1 MIFLYHDFSFKL
13 SRKSNVV
20 AELALLFIDIR
31 KTKKVGVV
39 RMAEEKRKVDLAN
52 LKGNSFK
59 EKEEKKQ
66 QETKQRTK
74 AKPVINKDSI
84 VSTKKPV
91 SKKIVETFIE
101 DDVKDV
107 KKYFVQDVVIPGLKN
122 GCLELLETMFFGE
135 TGRRRSRGDRRDRY
149 APRSGYSS
157 YYRRDNDRRS
167 DRRDRDRREN
177 DRYES
182 RNDRLDYRN
191 IILRN
196 RADANEIVD
205 KMIERIEEFDA
216 CSVADFFDM
225 LDLTSTY
232 QDNNWGWTDDRD
244 IRVRRVSSGFL
255 IDVPEAKYLD

>member
-1 MIFLYHDFSFKL
+1 M
-13 SRKSNVV
+13 
-20 AELALLFIDIR
+20 
-31 KTKKVGVV
+31 T
-39 RMAEEKRKVDLAN
+39 EKEKIDLAN

-59 EKEEKKQ
+59 DREAKREQEAKE
-66 QETKQRTK
+66 RTK
-74 AKPVINKDSI
+74 AKPVIKKDGI

-107 KKYFVQDVVIPGLKN
+107 KNYFLKDVLIPGLKN

-135 TGRRRSRGDRRDRY
+135 TGRRRGSRYRDRY
-149 APRSGYSS
+149 EPRSGYSS
-157 YYRRDNDRRS
+157 YYRRGDSKD
-167 DRRDRDRREN
+167 DRRDRDRDRRGRREN
-177 DRYES
+177 DRYEA

-196 RADANEIVD
+196 RADANEIVE
-205 KMIERIEEFDA
+205 KMCERIDEFDA